1 MSGLQ
6 SFGSYKNEERIAPAF
21 RLPKVGGGSVA
32 SWDYKQRRAFVL
44 VFLPHLE
51 RAAFSWLQTLYMTLQ
66 PFGAQLLV
74 SLPFSIEELAGPV
87 ADAKVS
93 YPVLADQNGP
103 VYRQYLEWA
112 GLNYHHSE
120 LPDSPL
126 YCRPFRS
133 RQPLRP
139 GRHSLPNYPTRG
151 EITAMLEFLGNLC
164 NP

>member
-44 VFLPHLE
+44 VFLPHLD
-51 RAAFSWLQTLYMTLQ
+51 RAALNQLQTLFTALQ

-74 SLPFSIEELAGPV
+74 SLPSSIEELAGPEV
-87 ADAKVS
+87 EAAVS
-93 YPVLADQNGP
+93 YPVLADQNGL

-112 GLNYHHSE
+112 GLDYHHSE
-120 LPDSPL
+120 LPAALFIADRFGAVNRYALAATPA
-126 YCRPFRS
+126 
-133 RQPLRP
+133 Q
-139 GRHSLPNYPTRG
+139 LPDAG